1 MEGTSKKDVNSLVET
16 LMNDAHEKN
25 GKLLFIKYSN
35 TFTIKFEDV
44 LVASNGSELSVQT
57 LYHEFKPGLMQAAYA
72 PLMDWI
78 GALYKR
84 YFSEMDFA
92 DFLSECDVYPLH
104 INIFKTYF
112 ECGTCRRVETIVRNE
127 AEYEHKL
134 FIADLIKIFNTIADV
149 VPILMV
155 FDNLQY
161 CEKSLLEFLEK
172 LTHSSTEKHF
182 SVLADF
188 NEKYEVDEYIQDMWD
203 LFSRRIETKNM
214 MLYWEFD
221 SMIVSDYRHI
231 PFVPDKAFFG
241 VYLIMLNNMINT
253 LSLDQALM
261 YFEVIRVKLESGD
274 MFVTAKERYIFYNI
288 YGNALFLH
296 GDYDEAI
303 EMSKIMRGVYI
314 TNKDL
319 HEVNYEYNFNE
330 LACLAYIYK
339 RMESKAMEYVLECK
353 RIAYG
358 SGDGFLMFQADLLRY
373 KAMMRGWDQDY
384 LISAFGISYE
394 IDNDFLSLARK
405 YDYMNN
411 LAYVVAFGYGNDQT
425 FYRDSLNYCES
436 REHVVTST
444 NIAKELK
451 NDFLLLL
458 MWEKH
463 IRFTIRYGYFNVAD
477 YYYKC
482 QLKVYEQMDNMRE
495 AGIIYNGLGYNRII
509 MGHYNYAGDFFN
521 SAIDVWYKLGFA
533 DEIGMTLYNMAIN
546 EILMEE
552 YSVAIEMITTTIRIM
567 KYLDQI
573 NLKYCN
579 MSKLYGMLVYCNYKL
594 HIEYNAQ
601 FYLNK
606 MEYILHHL
614 LFPEG
619 TPDYT
624 AWDNELFLFYIS
636 KALLLKKTDPEE
648 AQRFFDKAKYHM
660 ERADDLYFFVYM
672 IFAIEQSA
680 FYKEKGDM
688 ENFKKVLNK
697 CIDHFK
703 KHGCN
708 EKADRLFAILNN
720 KSVAT
725 KKIGS
730 GLKNVTPFQLIELA
744 RRVGSEMELDRQNKN
759 IRFLSSWQRLMN
771 SDTVE
776 NVAAL
781 YKNSVKLIKRNFNV
795 DNIFVFTVYDTG
807 FTSDYSENRLELSD
821 DRRKAIV
828 DLFRSPQQPFV
839 ITRTEKRFYDYSE
852 LIGNLGLNQVFSI
865 ICVPIYEKEQL
876 THLFIGYIESHD
888 NFVHNYDLLDED
900 DLNIIKFAFRQLID
914 STRRLKARLEIQ
926 EMNAKLEK
934 TSVTDM
940 LTGLLNRQGFAK
952 YLDEEFDKLAAKKRT
967 REIPTTVLYIDLDNF
982 KFYNDTFGHDI
993 GDVLLVSFSRLFKDI
1008 VGDSGYSVRYGG
1020 DEFLVILPDA
1030 DEKEGERVAKAIY
1043 QKLDESNGFEDAIK
1057 AKMGHDFEV
1066 PKNRRVNCSIGIAT
1080 SQEASMTAVSEALKC
1095 ADSAL
1100 YVVKKSTK
1108 GNYRIYQGESRED
1121 AEARPKKKRA

>member
-1 MEGTSKKDVNSLVET
+1 MEGTSKKDVNSLVES
-16 LMNDAHEKN
+16 LMNDSSKKN

-44 LVASNGSELSVQT
+44 LVASNDSENAVQT
-57 LYHEFKPGLMQAAYA
+57 LYHEFKPGLMQSAYA
-72 PLMDWI
+72 PLIDWI

-84 YFSEMDFA
+84 YFSDIEYSA
-92 DFLSECDVYPLH
+92 FLSDCDVYPLH
-104 INIFKTYF
+104 VNIFKTYF

-127 AEYEHKL
+127 AEYEHAL
-134 FIADLIKIFNTIADV
+134 FITDLIKIFNTIADV
-149 VPILMV
+149 VPLLLI

-161 CEKSLLEFLEK
+161 CERSLLEFLEK
-172 LTHSSTEKHF
+172 LTHTNTEKHF

-221 SMIVSDYRHI
+221 SMIVSDNRHI

-241 VYLIMLNNMINT
+241 VYLIMLNNMINM
-253 LSLDQALM
+253 LCLKQALM
-261 YFEVIRVKLESGD
+261 YFDTIRQKLESGD

-303 EMSKIMRGVYI
+303 EMSEIMRGVYI

-319 HEVNYEYNFNE
+319 HEINFEYNFNE
-330 LACLAYIYK
+330 LACLANIYK
-339 RMESKAMEYVLECK
+339 RDEAKAMDYVLECK

-373 KAMMRGWDQDY
+373 KAMMRGWAQDY
-384 LISAFGISYE
+384 LVSAFGVSYE
-394 IDNDFLSLARK
+394 IDNDFLSLSRK
-405 YDYMNN
+405 YEYLNN

-425 FYRDSLNYCES
+425 YYRDSLNFCES

-451 NDFLLLL
+451 NDYLLLL

-463 IRFTIRYGYFNVAD
+463 IRFTIRYGYYNVAD

-482 QLKVYEQMDNMRE
+482 QLKVYEQADNMRE

-509 MGHYNYAGDFFN
+509 MGHYNYASDFFN

-533 DEIGMTLYNMAIN
+533 DEIGMTLYNMALN
-546 EILMEE
+546 EILMDE
-552 YSVAIEMITTTIRIM
+552 YGVAIDMLTTTIRVM
-567 KYLDQI
+567 KYLDQL
-573 NLKYCN
+573 NLEYCN

-624 AWDNELFLFYIS
+624 SWDNELFLFYIS
-636 KALLLKKTDPEE
+636 KALLLKKSNPEE

-680 FYKEKGDM
+680 FYKEKGEMD
-688 ENFKKVLNK
+688 NFKAVLNK

-703 KHGCN
+703 KHNCM

-720 KSVAT
+720 KNVAT
-725 KKIGS
+725 QKIGS
-730 GLKNVTPFQLIELA
+730 GLKKVSSFQLIELA
-744 RRVGSEMELDRQNKN
+744 RRVGSEIELDTQNKN
-759 IRFLSSWQRLMN
+759 IRFLSSWQKLMN
-771 SDTVE
+771 RDDIDNVE
-776 NVAAL
+776 SL
-781 YKNSVKLIKRNFNV
+781 YKKSVKLIKRNFNV
-795 DNIFVFTVYDTG
+795 NNIFMFTVDG
-807 FTSDYSENRLELSD
+807 ENIVSNFSEKSIELRGVRLNNVID
-821 DRRKAIV
+821 F
-828 DLFRSPQQPFV
+828 FRTPHHPFV
-839 ITRTEKRFYDYSE
+839 ITRTEKRFYDYSDF
-852 LIGNLGLNQVFSI
+852 ISNFGVNQVFSMMCI
-865 ICVPIYEKEQL
+865 PVYDKEQL
-876 THLFIGYIESHD
+876 NHLFIAYINSHD
-888 NFVHNYDLLDED
+888 NFVHNYDQLDED

-914 STRRLKARLEIQ
+914 STRRLKSRLEIQ

-952 YLDEEFDKLAAKKRT
+952 YLDEEFDKLAAKNKT

-993 GDVLLVSFSRLFKDI
+993 GDVLLVSFSKLFKDI
-1008 VGDSGYSVRYGG
+1008 VGETGYSVRYGG

-1030 DEKEGERVAKAIY
+1030 DESEGVKVAKDIY
-1043 QKLDESNGFEDAIK
+1043 RKLDETNGFEGEIK
-1057 AKMGHDFEV
+1057 SKMGHDFEV

-1080 SQEASMTAVSEALKC
+1080 SQEASMAAVTEALKC

-1108 GNYRIYQGESRED
+1108 GNYRVYQGESRED
-1121 AEARPKKKRA
+1121 AGKTKKQKA

>member
-1 MEGTSKKDVNSLVET
+1 MEGTSKKDVNSLVES
-16 LMNDAHEKN
+16 LMNDSSKKN

-44 LVASNGSELSVQT
+44 LVASTDSENAVQT
-57 LYHEFKPGLMQAAYA
+57 LYHEFKPGLMQSAYA
-72 PLMDWI
+72 PLIDWI

-84 YFSEMDFA
+84 YFSDIEYSA
-92 DFLSECDVYPLH
+92 FLSDCDVYPLH
-104 INIFKTYF
+104 VNIFKTYF

-127 AEYEHKL
+127 AEYEHAL
-134 FIADLIKIFNTIADV
+134 FITDLIKIFNTIADV
-149 VPILMV
+149 VPLLLI

-161 CEKSLLEFLEK
+161 CERSLLEFLEK
-172 LTHSSTEKHF
+172 LTHTNTEKHF

-221 SMIVSDYRHI
+221 SMIVSDNRHI

-241 VYLIMLNNMINT
+241 VYLIMLNNMINM
-253 LSLDQALM
+253 LCLKQALM
-261 YFEVIRVKLESGD
+261 YFDTIRQKLESGD

-303 EMSKIMRGVYI
+303 EMSEIMRGVYI

-319 HEVNYEYNFNE
+319 HEINFKYNFNE
-330 LACLAYIYK
+330 LACLANIYK
-339 RMESKAMEYVLECK
+339 RDEAKAMDYVLECK

-373 KAMMRGWDQDY
+373 KAMMRGWAQDY
-384 LISAFGISYE
+384 LVSAFGVSYE
-394 IDNDFLSLARK
+394 IDNDFLSLSRK
-405 YDYMNN
+405 YEYLNN

-425 FYRDSLNYCES
+425 YYRDSLNFCES

-451 NDFLLLL
+451 NDYLLLL

-463 IRFTIRYGYFNVAD
+463 IRFTIRYGYYNVAD

-482 QLKVYEQMDNMRE
+482 QLKVYEQADNMRE

-509 MGHYNYAGDFFN
+509 MGHYTYASDFFN

-533 DEIGMTLYNMAIN
+533 DEIGMTLYNMALN
-546 EILMEE
+546 EILMDE
-552 YSVAIEMITTTIRIM
+552 YGVAIDMLTTTIRVM
-567 KYLDQI
+567 KYLDQL
-573 NLKYCN
+573 NLEYCN

-624 AWDNELFLFYIS
+624 SWDNELFLFYIS
-636 KALLLKKTDPEE
+636 KALLLKKSNPEE

-680 FYKEKGDM
+680 FYKEKGEMD
-688 ENFKKVLNK
+688 NFKAVLNK

-703 KHGCN
+703 KHNCM

-720 KSVAT
+720 KNVAT
-725 KKIGS
+725 QKIGS
-730 GLKNVTPFQLIELA
+730 GLKKVSSFQLIELA
-744 RRVGSEMELDRQNKN
+744 RRVGSEIELDTQNKN
-759 IRFLSSWQRLMN
+759 IRFLSSWQKLMN
-771 SDTVE
+771 RDDIDNVE
-776 NVAAL
+776 SL
-781 YKNSVKLIKRNFNV
+781 YEKSVKLIKRNFNV
-795 DNIFVFTVYDTG
+795 NNIFMFTVDG
-807 FTSDYSENRLELSD
+807 ENIVSNFSEKSIELRGVRLNNVID
-821 DRRKAIV
+821 F
-828 DLFRSPQQPFV
+828 FRTPHHPFV
-839 ITRTEKRFYDYSE
+839 ITRTEKRFYDYSDF
-852 LIGNLGLNQVFSI
+852 ISNFGVNQVFSMMCI
-865 ICVPIYEKEQL
+865 PVYDKEQL
-876 THLFIGYIESHD
+876 NHLFIAYINSHD
-888 NFVHNYDLLDED
+888 NFVHNYDQLDED

-914 STRRLKARLEIQ
+914 STRRLKSRLEIQ

-952 YLDEEFDKLAAKKRT
+952 YLDEEFDKLAAKNKT

-993 GDVLLVSFSRLFKDI
+993 GDVLLVSFSKLFKDI
-1008 VGDSGYSVRYGG
+1008 VGETGYSVRYGG

-1030 DEKEGERVAKAIY
+1030 DESEGVKVAKDIY
-1043 QKLDESNGFEDAIK
+1043 RKLDETNGFEGEIK
-1057 AKMGHDFEV
+1057 SKMGHDFEV

-1080 SQEASMTAVSEALKC
+1080 SQEASMAAVTEALKC

-1108 GNYRIYQGESRED
+1108 GNYRVYQGESRED
-1121 AEARPKKKRA
+1121 AGKMKKQKA

>member
-1 MEGTSKKDVNSLVET
+1 MEGTSKKDVNSLVAS
-16 LMNDAHEKN
+16 LMNDAYEKT

-35 TFTIKFEDV
+35 TFTIKYEDV
-44 LVASNGSELSVQT
+44 LVASNDNENAVQT
-57 LYHEFKPGLMQAAYA
+57 LYHEFKPGMMQAGYA

-84 YFSEMDFA
+84 YFSDIDYA
-92 DFLSECDVYPLH
+92 TFLSDCDVYPLH
-104 INIFKTYF
+104 INVFKTYY
-112 ECGTCRRVETIVRNE
+112 ECGTCRRIETIVRNE
-127 AEYEHKL
+127 AEFEHKQ
-134 FIADLIKIFNTIADV
+134 FISDIIKIFNAVADV
-149 VPILMV
+149 VPLLMI

-172 LTHSSTEKHF
+172 LTHTSTEKHF

-221 SMIVSDYRHI
+221 SMIVSDNRHI
-231 PFVPDKAFFG
+231 TFVPDKAFFA
-241 VYLIMLNNMINT
+241 VYLIMLNNMINM
-253 LSLDQALM
+253 LALDQALM
-261 YFEVIRVKLESGD
+261 YFEVIRQKLESGD

-296 GDYDEAI
+296 GDYDDAI
-303 EMSKIMRGVYI
+303 EMSEIMRGIYI

-319 HEVNYEYNFNE
+319 HEINYEYNFNE
-330 LACLAYIYK
+330 LACLANIYK
-339 RMESKAMEYVLECK
+339 RCEDKAMDFVLECK

-358 SGDGFLMFQADLLRY
+358 SSDGFLMFQADLLRY
-373 KAMMRGWDQDY
+373 KAMMRGWEADY
-384 LISAFGISYE
+384 LVSAFGVSYE

-405 YDYMNN
+405 YEYLNN

-425 FYRDSLNYCES
+425 YYRDSLNYCES

-451 NDFLLLL
+451 NDYLLLL

-482 QLKVYEQMDNMRE
+482 QLKVYEQADNMRE

-509 MGHYNYAGDFFN
+509 MGHYNYASDFFN

-546 EILMEE
+546 EILMDE
-552 YSVAIEMITTTIRIM
+552 YGVAIEMITTTIRIM

-614 LFPEG
+614 LFPNG

-624 AWDNELFLFYIS
+624 AWDNELFLFYIG
-636 KALLLKKTDPEE
+636 KALLMKKSNPEE
-648 AQRFFDKAKYHM
+648 AQALFDKAKYHM

-688 ENFKKVLNK
+688 DNFKKVLNK

-720 KSVAT
+720 KNVAT

-730 GLKNVTPFQLIELA
+730 GLKKISSFQLIELA
-744 RRVGSEMELDRQNKN
+744 RRVGSEMELDRQNMN
-759 IRFLSSWQRLMN
+759 IRFLSSWQKLMN

-776 NVAAL
+776 NVQAL
-781 YKNSVKLIKRNFNV
+781 YMKSVKLIKRNFPV
-795 DNIFVFTVYDTG
+795 DDVMMLTVNGDEVVT
-807 FTSDYSENRLELSD
+807 DYTEKNTDISSFRINS
-821 DRRKAIV
+821 IV
-828 DLFRSPQQPFV
+828 DFFRSPQQPFV
-839 ITRTEKRFYDYSE
+839 ITRTEKRFYDYSKF
-852 LIGNLGLNQVFSI
+852 ISNFGINQVFSI
-865 ICVPIYEKEQL
+865 LCVPLYDRDEL
-876 THLFIGYIESHD
+876 THLFIGYIHSHD
-888 NFVHNYDLLDED
+888 NFVHNYKMLDED
-900 DLNIIKFAFRQLID
+900 DLNILRFTFRQLID

-993 GDVLLVSFSRLFKDI
+993 GDVLLVSFSKLFKDI
-1008 VGDSGYSVRYGG
+1008 VGDTGYSVRYGG

-1030 DEKEGERVAKAIY
+1030 DAKEGERVAQAIY
-1043 QKLDESNGFEDAIK
+1043 KKLDDSNGFEGEIK
-1057 AKMGHDFEV
+1057 SKMGHDFEV

-1080 SQEASMTAVSEALKC
+1080 SQEASMNAVSEALKC

-1121 AEARPKKKRA
+1121 AEKPKKKRA

>member
-1 MEGTSKKDVNSLVET
+1 MEGTSKKDVNSLVES
-16 LMNDAHEKN
+16 LMNDSSKKN

-44 LVASNGSELSVQT
+44 LVASTDSENAVQT
-57 LYHEFKPGLMQAAYA
+57 LYHEFKPGLMQSAYA
-72 PLMDWI
+72 PLIDWI

-84 YFSEMDFA
+84 YFSDIEYSA
-92 DFLSECDVYPLH
+92 FLSDCDVYPLH
-104 INIFKTYF
+104 VNIFKTYF

-127 AEYEHKL
+127 AEYEHAL
-134 FIADLIKIFNTIADV
+134 FITDLIKIFNTIADV
-149 VPILMV
+149 VPLLLI

-161 CEKSLLEFLEK
+161 CERSLLEFLEK
-172 LTHSSTEKHF
+172 LTHTNTEKHF

-221 SMIVSDYRHI
+221 SMIVSDNRHI

-241 VYLIMLNNMINT
+241 VYLIMLNNMINM
-253 LSLDQALM
+253 LCLKQALM
-261 YFEVIRVKLESGD
+261 YFDTIRQKLESGD

-303 EMSKIMRGVYI
+303 EMSEIMRGVYI
-314 TNKDL
+314 TNKNL
-319 HEVNYEYNFNE
+319 HEINFEYNFNE
-330 LACLAYIYK
+330 LACLANIYK
-339 RMESKAMEYVLECK
+339 RDEAKAMDYVLECK
-353 RIAYG
+353 HIAYG

-373 KAMMRGWDQDY
+373 KAMMRGWAQDY
-384 LISAFGISYE
+384 LVSAFGVSYE

-405 YDYMNN
+405 YEYLNN

-425 FYRDSLNYCES
+425 YYRDSLNFCES

-451 NDFLLLL
+451 NDYLLLL

-463 IRFTIRYGYFNVAD
+463 IRFTIRYGYYNVAD

-482 QLKVYEQMDNMRE
+482 QLKVYEQADNMRE

-509 MGHYNYAGDFFN
+509 MGHYTYASDFFN

-533 DEIGMTLYNMAIN
+533 DEIGMTLYNMALN
-546 EILMEE
+546 EILMDE
-552 YSVAIEMITTTIRIM
+552 YGVAIDMITTTIRIM

-573 NLKYCN
+573 NLEYCN

-624 AWDNELFLFYIS
+624 SWDNELFLFYIS
-636 KALLLKKTDPEE
+636 KALLLKKSNPEE

-680 FYKEKGDM
+680 FYKEKGEMD
-688 ENFKKVLNK
+688 NFKAVLNK

-703 KHGCN
+703 KHNCM

-720 KSVAT
+720 KNVAT
-725 KKIGS
+725 QKIGS
-730 GLKNVTPFQLIELA
+730 GLKKVSSFQLIELA
-744 RRVGSEMELDRQNKN
+744 RRVGSEIELDTQNKN
-759 IRFLSSWQRLMN
+759 IRFLSSWQKLMN
-771 SDTVE
+771 RDDIDNVE
-776 NVAAL
+776 SL
-781 YKNSVKLIKRNFNV
+781 YEKSVKLIKRNFNV
-795 DNIFVFTVYDTG
+795 NNIFMFTVDG
-807 FTSDYSENRLELSD
+807 ENIVSNFSEKSIELRGVRLNNVID
-821 DRRKAIV
+821 F
-828 DLFRSPQQPFV
+828 FRTPHHPFV
-839 ITRTEKRFYDYSE
+839 ITRTEKRFYDYSDF
-852 LIGNLGLNQVFSI
+852 ISNFGVNQVFSMMCI
-865 ICVPIYEKEQL
+865 PVYDKEQL
-876 THLFIGYIESHD
+876 NHLFIAYINSHD
-888 NFVHNYDLLDED
+888 NFVHNYDQLDED

-914 STRRLKARLEIQ
+914 STRRLKSRLEIQ

-952 YLDEEFDKLAAKKRT
+952 YLDEEFDKLAAKNKT

-993 GDVLLVSFSRLFKDI
+993 GDVLLVSFSKLFKDI
-1008 VGDSGYSVRYGG
+1008 VGETGYSVRYGG

-1030 DEKEGERVAKAIY
+1030 DESEGVKVAKDIY
-1043 QKLDESNGFEDAIK
+1043 RKLDETNGFEGEIK
-1057 AKMGHDFEV
+1057 SKMGHDFEV

-1080 SQEASMTAVSEALKC
+1080 SQEASMAAVTEALKC

-1108 GNYRIYQGESRED
+1108 GNYRVYQGESRED
-1121 AEARPKKKRA
+1121 AGKTKKQKA